1 MPEHD
6 EVITLIDEEGQE
18 YDFVIIDILKV
29 KNDEYAILLLEQEEN
44 DEAIIL
50 KIIKD
55 EEDSDILIDIEDD
68 QEWEAVAEAWE
79 ALVINEK

>member
-29 KNDEYAILLLEQEEN
+29 KNAEYAILLPEQEEN

-79 ALVINEK
+79 TLVINEK

>member
-29 KNDEYAILLLEQEEN
+29 KNAEYAILLPEQEEN